1 MGITAD
7 GPFGA
12 YTEDADLFDELP
24 NGVLDEY
31 LRPFE
36 AGLLM
41 AAGRM
46 LAVCAYRDAAYY
58 ADRPFDRGEKDAAAT
73 VLNLLPE
80 TCDGQGHAFR
90 RDVARAFWDLADDL
104 AAGRAPLPRCQA
116 ETWALTTMLDAAPRM
131 CAADDEELTTLG
143 VPLPSDTGESSYR
156 APYFEE
162 EAWAFVIEDAKYTI
176 PETQPP
182 ASPQETADDAE
193 EADAVPEPEGG
204 WDAPAYWFSPYGITR
219 PRDAERGHPGW
230 SDTPE
235 QSPTPSGVPST
246 ERAAHLLGLGDDFD
260 PWEAA
265 ESDVLRPRVRTMA
278 DTLTPL
284 AARLLTVAAEM
295 VGERGWHD
303 LLAHGDRV
311 FARPDEEED
320 VWELEE
326 SFLLQLPPLCDG
338 QSAAWRLAMVRAVE
352 NLADDLRSGRAP
364 LPTCTAEEL
373 AFHLILSEAR
383 TVLDYLDEDDGYA
396 HAVGL
401 PTGGQF
407 TVRHRTFDHWREAF
421 LQDEDVL
428 FHYDQD
434 LAGVASDPDHPAS
447 QQLGTGDLRP
457 RAWFAPFGNIRPRL
471 PRSLTDQHRARLA
484 DADPD
489 IFFAS
494 TPALAKLGTPS
505 AEADTATVLPGQ
517 LRDEFEHFIGLAQRR
532 FFDEPCAIAMAAS
545 LDRLLTRLFDTD
557 TVVPFHIWPLNP
569 RASAVKTGL
578 LLVDHDFCLQGY
590 TRTWRLSCDRTD
602 REARE
607 WAVALLEDCAKYILA
622 NYGQTAM
629 GFLRGGPSTPPLD
642 RQLYDVLPARLRELA
657 RDLTT
662 AGLLRH
668 RTRHLG
674 MSSAQLAEEAI
685 LPEPLVTAWLD
696 GAPVTPSQLLR
707 CAPALQLS
715 EDVLLAALEGKRDT
729 AYWPLPVPPPDE
741 QGRPE

>member
-1 MGITAD
+1 MDITAN

-12 YTEDADLFDELP
+12 YTDEAESFDELP
-24 NGVLDEY
+24 DGELDEY
-31 LRPFE
+31 LQPFE

-46 LAVCAYRDAAYY
+46 LAVCAYRDAAHY

-80 TCDGQGHAFR
+80 TCDDRSHAFR

-116 ETWALTTMLDAAPRM
+116 ETWALKVMLDAAPRM
-131 CAADDEELTTLG
+131 CAADDEELTALG
-143 VPLPSDTGESSYR
+143 VPVPSGTDESSYR

-162 EAWAFVIEDAKYTI
+162 EAWAFVLEDAKYTI

-182 ASPQETADDAE
+182 TSAEQTADGIE
-193 EADAVPEPEGG
+193 ETGAVVAPEGG
-204 WDAPAYWFSPYGITR
+204 WDAPTYWFSPYGITR
-219 PRDAERGHPGW
+219 PRDAERGHPDW
-230 SDTPE
+230 ADTPA
-235 QSPTPSGVPST
+235 QSPAPSGLPST

-260 PWEAA
+260 PWQAA
-265 ESDVLRPRVRTMA
+265 DSDALRPRLGTMA

-295 VGERGWHD
+295 VAERGWHD

-311 FARPDEEED
+311 FARPADEED
-320 VWELEE
+320 AWELEE

-338 QSAAWRLAMVRAVE
+338 QSAAWRLAMVRAVQ

-373 AFHLILSEAR
+373 AFHLILSEAQ
-383 TVLDYLDEDDGYA
+383 TVLDYLDDNDEYA
-396 HAVGL
+396 HDVGL
-401 PTGGQF
+401 PTGDRF
-407 TVRHRTFDHWREAF
+407 TVRHRTLDHWREAF

-428 FHYDQD
+428 LHYDQA
-434 LAGVASDPDHPAS
+434 LAAIAADPDHPVS
-447 QQLGTGDLRP
+447 QQAGTGDLRP
-457 RAWFAPFGNIRPRL
+457 RAWFEPFGNIRPRA
-471 PRSLTDQHRARLA
+471 PRPLSDQDRARLA
-484 DADPD
+484 DADPAV
-489 IFFAS
+489 FFAS
-494 TPALAKLGTPS
+494 TPALAGAPIPS
-505 AEADTATVLPGQ
+505 PEAEATVLPDG
-517 LRDEFEHFIGLAQRR
+517 LRDEFEHFTGLAQRR

-545 LDRLLTRLFDTD
+545 LDHLLTRLVDTD
-557 TVVPFHIWPLNP
+557 TVVPFHVWPLNP
-569 RASAVKTGL
+569 RATAVKAGL
-578 LLVDHDFCLQGY
+578 LLVDPDFCLQGY
-590 TRTWRLSCDRTD
+590 TRTWRLSADRTD
-602 REARE
+602 REARQ
-607 WAVALLEDCAKYILA
+607 WAVALLEDCAKFILA
-622 NYGQTAM
+622 NYGHTAM
-629 GFLRGGPSTPPLD
+629 DFLRGGPPAPPLD
-642 RQLYDVLPARLRELA
+642 PRLYDVLPARLRELS

-685 LPEPLVTAWLD
+685 LPEPLVSAWLD

-715 EDVLLAALEGKRDT
+715 EDVLLEALDGKRDT
-729 AYWPLPVPPPDE
+729 AYWPLPVPPPDQ
-741 QGRPE
+741 QGHPE

>member
-1 MGITAD
+1 MAGTTD
-7 GPFGA
+7 DPFGA
-12 YTEDADLFDELP
+12 YTEEAEFFDELP
-24 NGVLDEY
+24 HGDLDEY

-46 LAVCAYRDAAYY
+46 LAVCAYRDAAHY

-80 TCDGQGHAFR
+80 TCDAQDHTFR
-90 RDVARAFWDLADDL
+90 QDVARAFWDLADDL

-116 ETWALTTMLDAAPRM
+116 ETWALTIMLDAAPRM
-131 CAADDEELTTLG
+131 CAADDEELTALG
-143 VPLPSDTGESSYR
+143 VPVPSGTTESSYR

-162 EAWAFVIEDAKYTI
+162 EAWAFVIENAKYTI
-176 PETQPP
+176 PEAQPS
-182 ASPQETADDAE
+182 ASTEKTADGAE
-193 EADAVPEPEGG
+193 EAGAVAEPEGG

-219 PRDAERGHPGW
+219 PRDAKRGHPDW
-230 SDTPE
+230 ADTPD
-235 QSPTPSGVPST
+235 QSPAPSGLPST

-260 PWEAA
+260 PWQAA
-265 ESDVLRPRVRTMA
+265 DSDVLRPRLRTMA

-295 VGERGWHD
+295 VAERGWHD

-311 FARPDEEED
+311 FARPDDEED
-320 VWELEE
+320 NWELEE
-326 SFLLQLPPLCDG
+326 SFLFQLPPLCDG
-338 QSAAWRLAMVRAVE
+338 QSAAWRLAMVRAVQ

-373 AFHLILSEAR
+373 AFHLVLSEAQ
-383 TVLDYLDEDDGYA
+383 TVLDYLDDNDGYA
-396 HAVGL
+396 QAVSL
-401 PTGGQF
+401 PTGDRF
-407 TVRHRTFDHWREAF
+407 TVRHRTFDHWRDAF

-428 FHYDQD
+428 FHYDEA
-434 LAGVASDPDHPAS
+434 LADIAADPDHPAS
-447 QQLGTGDLRP
+447 QQAGTGDLRP
-457 RAWFAPFGNIRPRL
+457 RAWFAPFGNIRPRR
-471 PRSLTDQHRARLA
+471 PRPLTDQDRARLA

-489 IFFAS
+489 VFFAS
-494 TPALAKLGTPS
+494 TPALAEAPIQS
-505 AEADTATVLPGQ
+505 AEADTATVLPEG
-517 LRDEFEHFIGLAQRR
+517 LRDEFEHFTGLAQRR

-545 LDRLLTRLFDTD
+545 VDRLLTCLFDTN
-557 TVVPFHIWPLNP
+557 TVVPFDIWPLNP

-578 LLVDHDFCLQGY
+578 LLVDPDFCLQGY
-590 TRTWRLSCDRTD
+590 TRTWRLSADRTD
-602 REARE
+602 REARQ
-607 WAVALLEDCAKYILA
+607 WAVAFLEDCAKYILA
-622 NYGQTAM
+622 NHGHTAM
-629 GFLRGGPSTPPLD
+629 DRLRGGPPAPPLD
-642 RQLYDVLPARLRELA
+642 PQLYDALPARLRELA

-668 RTRHLG
+668 RARHLG

-707 CAPALQLS
+707 CAPALQMS
-715 EDVLLAALEGKRDT
+715 EDVLLESLDGKRDT
-729 AYWPLPVPPPDE
+729 AYWPLPVPPPDQ

>member
-7 GPFGA
+7 DPFDA
-12 YTEDADLFDELP
+12 YTKEAEFFDELP
-24 NGVLDEY
+24 DGELDEY
-31 LRPFE
+31 LQPFD

-46 LAVCAYRDAAYY
+46 LAVCAYRDAAHY

-73 VLNLLPE
+73 VLSLLPE
-80 TCDGQGHAFR
+80 TCDDQGRAFR

-116 ETWALTTMLDAAPRM
+116 ETWALKVMLDAAPGM
-131 CAADDEELTTLG
+131 CAADDEELTALG
-143 VPLPSDTGESSYR
+143 VPVPSGTNESSYR

-162 EAWAFVIEDAKYTI
+162 EAWAFVIEGAKYTI
-176 PETQPP
+176 PEAQPP
-182 ASPQETADDAE
+182 ASTERTADDAE
-193 EADAVPEPEGG
+193 ETDAVVEPEGG
-204 WDAPAYWFSPYGITR
+204 LDAPAYWFSPYGITR

-230 SDTPE
+230 SGAPD
-235 QSPTPSGVPST
+235 QSPAPSGLPSA

-260 PWEAA
+260 PWQAA
-265 ESDVLRPRVRTMA
+265 DSDVLRPRLRTMA
-278 DTLTPL
+278 DTLSPL

-295 VGERGWHD
+295 VAERGWHD

-311 FARPDEEED
+311 FARPDDEED
-320 VWELEE
+320 AWELEE

-338 QSAAWRLAMVRAVE
+338 QSAAWRLAMVRAVQ

-373 AFHLILSEAR
+373 AFHLILSEAQ
-383 TVLDYLDEDDGYA
+383 TVLDYLDDNAGYA
-396 HAVGL
+396 HDVGL

-428 FHYDQD
+428 LHYDQA
-434 LAGVASDPDHPAS
+434 LAGIAADPDHPVS
-447 QQLGTGDLRP
+447 QQAGTGDLRP
-457 RAWFAPFGNIRPRL
+457 RAWFAPFGNIRPRT
-471 PRSLTDQHRARLA
+471 PRPLTDQDRARLA

-489 IFFAS
+489 VFFAS
-494 TPALAKLGTPS
+494 TPALAEAPIPS
-505 AEADTATVLPGQ
+505 AEADTATVLPDG
-517 LRDEFEHFIGLAQRR
+517 LRDEFEHFTGLAQRR
-532 FFDEPCAIAMAAS
+532 FFDEPCAIAMAAN

-557 TVVPFHIWPLNP
+557 SVAPFRIWPLNP

-590 TRTWRLSCDRTD
+590 TRTWRLSADRTD
-602 REARE
+602 REARQ

-622 NYGQTAM
+622 NHGHTVMDRLPGAQ
-629 GFLRGGPSTPPLD
+629 PSPPLD
-642 RQLYDVLPARLRELA
+642 PQLYDVLPARLRELA

-715 EDVLLAALEGKRDT
+715 EDVLIEALDGKRDI
-729 AYWPLPVPPPDE
+729 AYWPLPVPLPDQ